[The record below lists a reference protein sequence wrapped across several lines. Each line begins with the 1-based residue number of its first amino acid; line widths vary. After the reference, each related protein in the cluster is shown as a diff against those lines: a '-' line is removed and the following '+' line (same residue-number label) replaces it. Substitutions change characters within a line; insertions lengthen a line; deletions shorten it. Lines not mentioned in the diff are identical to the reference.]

1 HASQSWQPAPS
12 YVLLAG
18 DATSDPR
25 GYLGP
30 PPPGVP
36 TFMVDTAFG
45 GQTGSD
51 VLFAQLDDDQ
61 LPDLALGRL
70 PAREPGQIAAAVA
83 KILAYEQAAA
93 GPWQRSV
100 LAVADGQEPD
110 FKAAADHFLA
120 GFAPPYAAEALS
132 YPPGDPGAPGAVA
145 GRIGEGRLLVAYF
158 GHGSVTQWGKDR
170 LLSSAD
176 VPALAAGDRLPII
189 INMTCLTGL
198 FIHPRQESLAETLL
212 WQPGG
217 GAVALLAPT
226 SLTLPT
232 DQRALS
238 DGLVDAFAGQRIP
251 TLGKALLHAQR
262 RMAAAAAPVD
272 GADDVLQTFL
282 LFGDPALPI
291 AYAAP

>member
-1 HASQSWQPAPS
+1 MANEHDSFIREVNEELRSEQFRHVWRRFGKIIIATAVII
-12 YVLLAG
+12 VLGTAG
-18 DATSDPR
+18 YR
-25 GYLGP
+25 GYEYWLE
-30 PPPGVP
+30 
-36 TFMVDTAFG
+36 T
-45 GQTGSD
+45 
-51 VLFAQLDDDQ
+51 
-61 LPDLALGRL
+61 
-70 PAREPGQIAAAVA
+70 
-83 KILAYEQAAA
+83 QASAS
-93 GPWQRSV
+93 GDR
-100 LAVADGQEPD
+100 
-110 FKAAADHFLA
+110 FLA
-120 GFAPPYAAEALS
+120 AFAPPYAAETLS
-132 YPPGDPGAPGAVA
+132 YPPGDAAAPGAVA
-145 GRIGEGRLLVAYF
+145 GRISEGRLLVAYF

-176 VPALAAGDRLPII
+176 APALAPGDRLPII

-212 WQPGG
+212 WQPRG

-238 DGLVDAFAGQRIP
+238 DGLAEAFAGQRIP

-262 RMAAAAAPVD
+262 RLAADAPVD
-272 GADDVLQTFL
+272 GADVLQTFL